1 MIDLNNLMDLLPY
14 YFKEQDSYK
23 VDGKGLLERFLNI
36 CGNYFQQ
43 YPLADLDSF
52 LENLDV
58 NKTNIIFIQNFWE
71 FFGELPFAQGPIID
85 PELFTKTFTGFNFD
99 EAIQKATRSTK
110 PYTGKDSLDYRSI
123 IRYSV
128 SLFKI
133 RGTRQFFDIMFRLY
147 GLNVSITLPTGE
159 DPFLSD
165 HTTRFDTEDIIFD
178 KATFDNYYRC
188 ANCSDVTFRITPPNT
203 LTAQADVLSFANQVR
218 SFIERF
224 VPFYINPIIEV
235 NGWANL
241 NKVKLEV
248 SPDSGDL
255 VLGMG
260 ETLNFTVKVS
270 PILTGNTFPSLEYQ
284 VAVVDTG
291 ETPTASDWGQPMTS
305 QTYKAVAGN
314 KDYYFRTVAD
324 PSVQKKIHVIEQYI
338 TTQYMIWVESP
349 KAGADRILS
358 KDKPVI
364 NLVIKAVEQRFT
376 YRDGRLFGNVVE
388 NKPSIIWDN
397 APEGETNTFT
407 GGTANVQVKYYGNQ
421 IFSIAS
427 FRSKYTKVYIGVTED
442 YKKELDTITLSLSPQ
457 YLLIKDNQFYP
468 GSKNGDELGPGVYG
482 HNGDGNW
489 QPHEYKTLF
498 QVVNREGVTQPGASI
513 VDVNNITKTYYPGD
527 TFVPSTKGNSQFTF
541 KASLGDLESEPV
553 TLYITTQNAVN
564 ANPVYKSITVVPNP
578 LQFVYSSGSQSKTLD
593 GTLTASG
600 INKATAQK
608 ITPTIVV
615 KETFQDGTSS
625 EKEVYGTF
633 KSYSNSGIASYTF
646 VYTHTIDSDKP
657 HTLTFY
663 PKDKVTVNATV
674 PVEILT
680 STTDVYLQAYDH
692 KDQWTVNDT
701 GATEDDLEYKRG
713 KELTFTAKAGA
724 GNNIAKFTFGGNF
737 VGYISDGTNS
747 YDSESDDPVSIEVK
761 GNKDITFTAGDT
773 TLTLHLRDFAGVVT
787 IKCNPISAT
796 LTENTNEVS
805 TEVTGTTNKSD
816 KFRFTIDGRETLY
829 EAPYTFKTSQP
840 GEHYFTAEDD
850 PTQVA
855 TFKVNSNLPDVQIT
869 KTALSWGADDTSEK
883 TFEILI
889 PASVMV
895 TITEEDADS

>member
-43 YPLADLDSF
+43 YPLADLDNF

-58 NKTNIIFIQNFWE
+58 NKTNIIFVQNFWK
-71 FFGELPFAQGPIID
+71 FFGEMPFAQGPIID

-99 EAIQKATRSTK
+99 EAINKATRSTQ
-110 PYTGKDSLDYRSI
+110 PYTGKDTIDYRSI
-123 IRYSV
+123 IKYSV

-133 RGTRQFFDIMFRLY
+133 RGTRRFFDIMFRLY
-147 GLNVSITLPTGE
+147 GLNVSITLPTDE

-188 ANCSDVTFRITPPNT
+188 ANCSDVTFKITPPNT
-203 LTAQADVLSFANQVR
+203 LTKQADVLSFSNQIR

-224 VPFYINPIIEV
+224 VPFYINPVIEV
-235 NGWANL
+235 NGWASL

-248 SPDSGDL
+248 SPDQG

-260 ETLNFTVKVS
+260 ETLNFTVQVS
-270 PILTGNTFPSLEYQ
+270 PVLTGNTFPSLAYQ

-291 ETPTASDWGQPMTS
+291 ETPTDSDWSQPLTDS
-305 QTYKAVAGN
+305 TYQAVAGN

-324 PSVQKKIHVIEQYI
+324 TTLQKKVHITEQYI
-338 TTQYMIWVESP
+338 TTQYMIWVEEP
-349 KAGADRILS
+349 KDAAGRILS
-358 KDKPVI
+358 KEKPSI
-364 NLVIKAVEQRFT
+364 ELTIKAVEQRFT
-376 YRDGRLFGNVVE
+376 YRDGQLFGNVVE

-407 GGTANVQVKYYGNQ
+407 GGTAKVQVKYYGNQ

-427 FRSKYTKVYIGVTED
+427 FRSKYIKVYIGVTDE
-442 YKKELDTITLSLSPQ
+442 YKKELDTITLSLTPQ

-468 GSKNGDELGPGVYG
+468 GSKKGDELGPGVYG
-482 HNGDGNW
+482 HNGDGIW
-489 QPHEYKTLF
+489 EPCEYKTVF
-498 QVVNREGVTQPGASI
+498 QVVNREGVAQPGASI

-527 TFVPSTKGNSQFTF
+527 TFVPSTKGTSQFTF
-541 KASLGDLESEPV
+541 RASLGDLKSEPI
-553 TLYITTQNAVN
+553 TLYITTENAVN
-564 ANPVYKSITVVPNP
+564 VNPIYRQITVVPNP
-578 LQFVYSSGSQSKTLD
+578 LQFVYSSGHQSKTLD

-600 INKATAQK
+600 ISKATAQK
-608 ITPTIVV
+608 ITPAIVV
-615 KETFQDGTSS
+615 KKTFQDGASTES
-625 EKEVYGTF
+625 EVYGTF
-633 KSYSNSGIASYTF
+633 KSYSNSGIAYYTF
-646 VYTHTIDSDKP
+646 IYTHTIDSDKP

-663 PKDKVTVNATV
+663 PKDKPEVKSTV

-724 GNNIAKFTFGGNF
+724 GNNIAKFTFGGNY

-747 YDSESDDPVSIEVK
+747 YDAESDDPVSMEVK

-773 TLTLHLRDFAGVVT
+773 TLTLHLRDFAGEVT
-787 IKCNPISAT
+787 IKCNPTTAT
-796 LTENTNEVS
+796 LKENVTEVS
-805 TEVTGTTNKSD
+805 TEVTGTTNKSE

-829 EAPYTFKTSQP
+829 EAPYIFKTSQP
-840 GEHYFTAEDD
+840 GNHYFTAEDD

-855 TFKVNSNLPDVQIT
+855 NFNVQSDLPDVEVT
-869 KTALSWGADDTSEK
+869 KTELSWDANDTSEK
-883 TFEILI
+883 SFEILI
-889 PASVMV
+889 PAAIMV
-895 TITEEDADS
+895 TITEEDDET

>member
-1 MIDLNNLMDLLPY
+1 MELLPY

-43 YPLADLDSF
+43 YPLADLDNF

-58 NKTNIIFIQNFWE
+58 NKTNIIFVQNFWK
-71 FFGELPFAQGPIID
+71 FFGEMPFAQGPILD

-99 EAIQKATRSTK
+99 EAIKKATRSTQ
-110 PYTGKDSLDYRSI
+110 PYTGKDTIDYRSI
-123 IRYSV
+123 IKYSV

-147 GLNVSITLPTGE
+147 GLNVTITLPTDE

-165 HTTRFDTEDIIFD
+165 HSTRFDTEDIVFD

-188 ANCSDVTFRITPPNT
+188 ANCSDVTFKITPPNT
-203 LTAQADVLSFANQVR
+203 LTNQTGVLSFSNQIR
-218 SFIERF
+218 AFIERF
-224 VPFYINPIIEV
+224 VPFYINPVIEV
-235 NGWANL
+235 NGWASL

-248 SPDSGDL
+248 SPDQGL

-260 ETLNFTVKVS
+260 ETLNFTVHVS
-270 PILTGNTFPSLEYQ
+270 PILMGNTFPSLAYQ

-291 ETPTASDWGQPMTS
+291 ETPTNSDWSQPLTDP
-305 QTYKAVAGN
+305 TYQAVAGN
-314 KDYYFRTVAD
+314 KDYHFRTVAD
-324 PSVQKKIHVIEQYI
+324 TTVQKKIHITEQYI
-338 TTQYMIWVESP
+338 TTQYMIWVEEP
-349 KAGADRILS
+349 KDAAGRILS
-358 KDKPVI
+358 KEKTTID
-364 NLVIKAVEQRFT
+364 LTIKAVEQRFI
-376 YRDGRLFGNVVE
+376 YRDGQLFGSIVE

-397 APEGETNTFT
+397 APDGETNTFT
-407 GGTANVQVKYYGNQ
+407 GGTAKVKVKYYGNQ

-427 FRSKYTKVYIGVTED
+427 FRSKYTKVYIGVTDD
-442 YKKELDTITLSLSPQ
+442 YKKELDTITLSLTPQ

-482 HNGDGNW
+482 HNGDGIW
-489 QPHEYKTLF
+489 EPCEYKTLF
-498 QVVNREGVTQPGASI
+498 QVVNREGVPQPGASI

-527 TFVPSTKGNSQFTF
+527 TFIPSTKGTSQFTF
-541 KASLGDLESEPV
+541 RASMGDLESEPV
-553 TLYITTQNAVN
+553 TLYITTENAVN
-564 ANPVYKSITVVPNP
+564 VNPIYRQITVVPNP
-578 LQFVYSSGSQSKTLD
+578 LQFVYSSGHQSKTLD

-600 INKATAQK
+600 INKTTAQK
-608 ITPTIVV
+608 VTPAIVV
-615 KETFQDGTSS
+615 KKTYQDGTSS
-625 EKEVYGTF
+625 ESEVYGTF
-633 KSYSNSGIASYTF
+633 KNYSNAGIASYTF

-663 PKDKVTVNATV
+663 PKDKPEVKSTV

-680 STTDVYLQAYDH
+680 STTDVYLQAYDL
-692 KDQWTVNDT
+692 KDQWTVNDA

-724 GNNIAKFTFGGNF
+724 GKNIAKFTFGGNY
-737 VGYISDGTNS
+737 VGYISDGTNR
-747 YDSESDDPVSIEVK
+747 YDAESDDPVSMEVK

-787 IKCNPISAT
+787 IKCDPTEAT
-796 LTENTNEVS
+796 LKENVTEVS

-829 EAPYTFKTSQP
+829 EAPYIFKTSQP
-840 GEHYFTAEDD
+840 GNHYFTAEDD

-855 TFKVNSNLPDVQIT
+855 NFNVKSDLPDVQIT
-869 KTALSWGADDTSEK
+869 KTEFSWGADDTSEK
-883 TFEILI
+883 SFEILI
-889 PASVMV
+889 PAAVMV
-895 TITEEDADS
+895 TITEEAAED